1 MWLPRLKAGA
11 SAPGGSVVALNI
23 LALCRHDARHA
34 SPPLYRRLRGAALVL
49 QVGPYP
55 NEGMP
60 KVMTFGA
67 GEPMKH
73 VWPPKRHVIRL
84 SSVNG
89 RSSQRT
95 LSGWPTAHGRRS
107 LLDRAEP
114 ELDDGSQR
122 VPHRPQ
128 KPVAEAGR

>member
-1 MWLPRLKAGA
+1 
-11 SAPGGSVVALNI
+11 APTMVRAL
-23 LALCRHDARHA
+23 
-34 SPPLYRRLRGAALVL
+34 
-49 QVGPYP
+49 
-55 NEGMP
+55 
-60 KVMTFGA
+60 GA

-128 KPVAEAGR
+128 KPVAEAGRISTTPGVVLRPVSGFVARDGTARAPSPSSGIPADAAQGRH